1 MQPCDSQ
8 LRFTPPHPLSRAPYC
23 HCKLNSYDF
32 LIKMVL
38 VSSAILTQ
46 MTDMDAVFP
55 LLSRSPFTY
64 NYVVKPQDNPLSKL
78 LTGFEKPKL

>member
-1 MQPCDSQ
+1 
-8 LRFTPPHPLSRAPYC
+8 
-23 HCKLNSYDF
+23 
-32 LIKMVL
+32 MVL

-78 LTGFEKPKL
+78 LTGFEKQNYSSVQTQYPTQELESLCVFLNLV